1 MSEISWKTLPNKPG
15 VYIFKNGLNK
25 VIYVG
30 KAKDLRKR
38 VSNYFSNR
46 ALDTKTLKMVGEAV
60 SLDHIIVGSEIEAFL
75 LESSLIKKYSPH
87 FNILMKDDKSF
98 PYLEFATQSLYPS
111 PQPSPLG
118 GGSDDINPSLSLG
131 REIKREGRAKIEV
144 PYLTITHRH
153 DNKKSKYF
161 GPFISSYDLKIILRL
176 LRRVFPY
183 QSVKN
188 HPPKRCLYFHIG
200 LCPCVPAKPGNL
212 DQAKRNIKN
221 LISFFSGGKEKVIKS
236 LITEQKEFIKNEE
249 FEQAAEV
256 QKQIERINFI
266 TQKNYDP
273 FKYEEK
279 PDFYFERIKT
289 EVGSLSEILNK
300 YGLDVG
306 DLRRIECYDISNI
319 SGKHATGSMVVFTNG
334 DVDKSQ
340 YRRFKILFK
349 HTPDDFEMH
358 REVARRRAKR
368 DDWEKPNLMVIDGG
382 KGQVSSVLQ
391 AHAETNFK
399 VPVIGLAK
407 KEETIV
413 IPIKTGLGLDF
424 LEVKLP
430 SSTPG
435 INLLR
440 RIRDEAHRF
449 AITYHRL
456 LRKRALNI

>member
-1 MSEISWKTLPNKPG
+1 MDNSAWRKLPNKPG
-15 VYIFKNGLNK
+15 VYIFKNESEK

-46 ALDTKTLKMVGEAV
+46 ALDSKTLKMVSEAA
-60 SLDHIIVGSEIEAFL
+60 SLDHIIVSSEIEAFL
-75 LESSLIKKYSPH
+75 LESNLIKKFHPH
-87 FNILMKDDKSF
+87 FNILMKDDKSYMMLEINKKPI
-98 PYLEFATQSLYPS
+98 PYIVL
-111 PQPSPLG
+111 
-118 GGSDDINPSLSLG
+118 
-131 REIKREGRAKIEV
+131 
-144 PYLTITHRH
+144 THRQ
-153 DNKKSKYF
+153 DNKNAEYF
-161 GPFISSYDLKIILRL
+161 GPFIGTTDLKIILRL
-176 LRRVFPY
+176 LRRIFPY

-188 HPPKRCLYFHIG
+188 HAPRRCLYFHLG
-200 LCPCVPAKPGNL
+200 LCPCVPAKPDNL
-212 DQAKRNIKN
+212 DQAKKNINN
-221 LISFFSGGKEKVIKS
+221 LIKFFDGGKEGVVNS
-236 LITEQKEFIKNEE
+236 LKKEQKEYIKNEE
-249 FEQAAEV
+249 FEQAALV
-256 QKQIERINFI
+256 QKQIERIDYI
-266 TQKNYDP
+266 TAENYDP

-279 PDFYFERIKT
+279 PDYYFERIKN
-289 EVGSLSEILNK
+289 EMNSLMEILTK
-300 YGLDVG
+300 YGLEVG
-306 DLRRIECYDISNI
+306 DLHRIECYDISNI
-319 SGKHATGSMVVFTNG
+319 SGKNATGSMVVFTNG
-334 DVDKSQ
+334 DVDKNQ
-340 YRRFKILFK
+340 YRRFKIIFK

-358 REVARRRAKR
+358 REVARRRVGR

-391 AHAETNFK
+391 AHAEK
-399 VPVIGLAK
+399 GYSVPVIGLAK

-456 LRKRALNI
+456 LRKKALDL